1 MKGVNARA
9 SAELGAMTTAVIR
22 SFKPEL
28 GLVRGSDR
36 SIVPRLERGE
46 PSQFELV
53 SDRHGQGCAVDIAP
67 L

>member
-1 MKGVNARA
+1 
-9 SAELGAMTTAVIR
+9 MTTAVIR

-36 SIVPRLERGE
+36 SIIPRLERGE